1 MDEVT
6 NLLSMTIKGLS
17 HQEPVLASSLKKWK
31 PFFCTTVGSLH
42 KATHKDPVDI
52 AQDLLLAVVEA
63 NVLYQSDLYR
73 YNKRLYEIDFQ
84 DGSVV
89 RLKCPRY
96 KKYSDKPSFW
106 ANKGKLT
113 HVKKAKY
120 DSFLYNVIRQQYMDI
135 LTLYFTQR
143 NGWQCNSKKGRVKE
157 VERICQEVSECN
169 FSNDDKD
176 FFANIL
182 VDNSANPEKAAIAN
196 DLVRKVVSEVSAENL
211 EVLREML
218 ANPGANIAEI
228 SRACQLS
235 AQKVKEATGQIRQ
248 AVLNT
253 NRMPVYYKTAIP
265 VVVDLWN

>member
-6 NLLSMTIKGLS
+6 NLLSTTIKGLS
-17 HQEPVLASSLKKWK
+17 YQEPVLASSLKKWK

-84 DGSVV
+84 DGNIV

-96 KKYSDKPSFW
+96 KKYNDKPSFW

-135 LTLYFTQR
+135 LTLHFTQR
-143 NGWQCNSKKGRVKE
+143 NGWQCNSKNGRVKE

-169 FSNDDKD
+169 FSADDKD
-176 FFANIL
+176 YFSNIL
-182 VDNSANPEKAAIAN
+182 VDHSTNPEKAAIAN
-196 DLVRKVVSEVSAENL
+196 DLVRKVVSEISVENL
-211 EVLREML
+211 SVFGEML
-218 ANPGANIAEI
+218 KNPGSNIAEI
-228 SRACQLS
+228 SRACKLS
-235 AQKVKEATGQIRQ
+235 AQKVKEATGQIQ
-248 AVLNT
+248 KAVLST
-253 NRMPVYYKTAIP
+253 GRMPVYYKAMTP
-265 VVVDLWN
+265 VMVH